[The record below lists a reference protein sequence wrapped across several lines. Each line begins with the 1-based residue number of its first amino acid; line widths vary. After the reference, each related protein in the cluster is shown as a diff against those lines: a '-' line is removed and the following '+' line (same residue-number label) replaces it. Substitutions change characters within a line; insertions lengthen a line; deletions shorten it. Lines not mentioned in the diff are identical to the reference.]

1 LGHGIRL
8 HPPVIDAGLF
18 PKLTGDLDGIDA
30 GCLPPRSLVAS
41 AMDRAMV
48 DATERYGEFIAGL
61 AAERAGLQ
69 VAQVMRVGWLA
80 TADQAW
86 LLGEGAKMLA
96 VAITPRRGN
105 GEDALVDAL
114 RLPGSVISVVTVSS
128 SVAA

>member
-1 LGHGIRL
+1 LGHGVRL

-18 PKLTGDLDGIDA
+18 PKLAGDLDGIDV

-61 AAERAGLQ
+61 AAERAWLQ
-69 VAQVMRVGWLA
+69 VAQVMRIGWLA

-86 LLGEGAKMLA
+86 LLGDRAKVLP
-96 VAITPRRGN
+96 VAITPWCGY
-105 GEDALVDAL
+105 GEDTFVDAL
-114 RLPGSVISVVTVSS
+114 SMP
-128 SVAA
+128 